1 MRERQIYQKEL
12 SGDKQKE
19 LSDFYCQFDTQDFRS
34 ALAQIRSELQ
44 GKVVHD
50 VEDFDFEIDANI
62 AEGNFLKLNT
72 RKANGPDNISG
83 RLEIVRFSAFCC
95 IL

>member
-44 GKVVHD
+44 GKVVYD
-50 VEDFDFEIDANI
+50 VEDSDFEIDAKI
-62 AEGNFLKLNT
+62 VEGIFLKLNT
-72 RKANGPDNISG
+72 RKTIGPDNICE
-83 RLEIVRFSAFCC
+83 RL
-95 IL
+95 